1 MKSPSSLLSS
11 KTNPRNDIA
20 TGLFFGL
27 WCLVG
32 WWSVFTS
39 DELWSDDYGLD
50 PGPGLLPKLILSV
63 LTLGGLVILLRGV
76 IALSRTRPPRFDW
89 GAFARQIKNPAL
101 LVGSLLLY
109 LPAIFRIGFVTASA
123 VFALGWMLGLGLQGR
138 RQASI
143 ALGLQTILGTVIGV
157 GLIYFVFIRL
167 IGVPLR

>member
-1 MKSPSSLLSS
+1 MKAASSLSSS

-32 WWSVFTS
+32 WWSVFTN

-50 PGPGLLPKLILSV
+50 PGPGLLPKLILSA
-63 LTLGGLVILLRGV
+63 LTLGGFVILLRGV
-76 IALSRTRPPRFDW
+76 IALSRTRLPRFDW
-89 GAFARQIKNPAL
+89 DAFAREAKNPAL

-109 LPAIFRIGFVTASA
+109 VPVIFRIGFVSASA
-123 VFALGWMLGLGLQGR
+123 VFAFGWMLGLGLQGR
-138 RQASI
+138 RRAPTALWLQA
-143 ALGLQTILGTVIGV
+143 ILGTAIGV
-157 GLIYFVFIRL
+157 GLIYVVFVRL